1 MRIIAGEYRGRRL
14 QAPKG
19 DATRPTTDRVRES
32 LMSALSS
39 ARGGFE
45 GAVVLDAFAGS
56 GALGLE
62 ALSRGAASA
71 HFFEKDG
78 VALRALCANVEAL
91 GVPTLGAGARARLH
105 RADVLERPPCGRAL
119 PSTWCCWTRRTRC
132 LPKARF
138 RWWPCLQAPG
148 ACARGHRVLRARRG
162 GKRRGGRRSRRMRI
176 VPCVAPQVRGYCRGS
191 VEAVVRGGSRDPRA
205 RRRVAVVRGAAAV
218 PAPEEGKRSIR

>member
-91 GVPTLGAGARARLH
+91 GVPT
-105 RADVLERPPCGRAL
+105 
-119 PSTWCCWTRRTRC
+119 
-132 LPKARF
+132 
-138 RWWPCLQAPG
+138 
-148 ACARGHRVLRARRG
+148 
-162 GKRRGGRRSRRMRI
+162 
-176 VPCVAPQVRGYCRGS
+176 
-191 VEAVVRGGSRDPRA
+191 
-205 RRRVAVVRGAAAV
+205 
-218 PAPEEGKRSIR
+218 